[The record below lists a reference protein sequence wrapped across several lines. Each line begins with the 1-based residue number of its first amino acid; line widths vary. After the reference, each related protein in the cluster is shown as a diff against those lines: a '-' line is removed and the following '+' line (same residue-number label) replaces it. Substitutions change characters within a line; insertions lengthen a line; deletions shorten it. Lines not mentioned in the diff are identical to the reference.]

1 MPWVSASLL
10 KSINKKNKL
19 YYSYKVSGRESSR
32 KRYVDYKNTLTSV
45 LRAAKKTYYFAQFQA
60 TSNDIKGTWKVIRNV
75 FKSKKKNSDVKN
87 IEIDGRL
94 VEDKNIIVEKF
105 NDYFCSIGPN
115 LSRAVPSCQKSFN
128 DFLKESNKK
137 SLFLFPLVREELLT
151 IVNSL
156 KAGKSPGYDGV
167 NNDIIK
173 QVILAIIQPLIHVFN
188 SSMLNG
194 IVPENMKIAKVVP
207 VFKKGDPQSFSN
219 YRPISL
225 LTSFSKILE
234 KVIYVRTLEFF
245 NKSKIFSNFQFGF
258 REKHT
263 TSHALLHFIDK
274 ISQAI
279 DKKMHT
285 IGIFLDY
292 SKAFDTI
299 DHEILLGKL
308 SHYGVRGT
316 ALDWFKSYLADRKQF
331 VSLNGF
337 DSGLQNVT
345 CGVPQGSLLGPL
357 LFIVY
362 INDFHFSSDI
372 LSFILFADD
381 SSLYYSHKNSQ
392 TLLETVNFELSKV
405 TLWIQANKLSLN
417 LQKTNYMFFSYT
429 IKVLPGD
436 VSFNNVLIDRVSST
450 KFLGLHIDEQMSWKI
465 HVNHLYKTLSRNS
478 GVIHKLKSILPKGIL
493 LLMYST
499 LILPYLNYGVLA
511 WGNSLKTNLEKLY
524 LIQKRVLRIIC
535 NVSFRTHTNPL
546 FYTHRILKVQDIYHL
561 QLGSLMYNFDSGVLP
576 QALVSIFKKNSQV
589 HDHATRNAS
598 AFHLPQVR
606 TKLTFNTLVFTGPK
620 FWNSLGSSVKQSV
633 SLSSFKCTLKVYL
646 LDKYCDS

>member
-1 MPWVSASLL
+1 MLSIEAITKSLCF
-10 KSINKKNKL
+10 
-19 YYSYKVSGRESSR
+19 
-32 KRYVDYKNTLTSV
+32 TM
-45 LRAAKKTYYFAQFQA
+45 
-60 TSNDIKGTWKVIRNV
+60 
-75 FKSKKKNSDVKN
+75 
-87 IEIDGRL
+87 
-94 VEDKNIIVEKF
+94 
-105 NDYFCSIGPN
+105 
-115 LSRAVPSCQKSFN
+115 
-128 DFLKESNKK
+128 KESNKK

-173 QVILAIIQPLIHVFN
+173 QVISAIIQPLIHVFN

-331 VSLNGF
+331 VSSNGF

-417 LQKTNYMFFSYT
+417 LQKDKIICFLVIQSKCFQEMYR
-429 IKVLPGD
+429 
-436 VSFNNVLIDRVSST
+436 FNNVLIDRVSST

-478 GVIHKLKSILPKGIL
+478 GVIHKLKS
-493 LLMYST
+493 
-499 LILPYLNYGVLA
+499 
-511 WGNSLKTNLEKLY
+511 
-524 LIQKRVLRIIC
+524 
-535 NVSFRTHTNPL
+535 
-546 FYTHRILKVQDIYHL
+546 
-561 QLGSLMYNFDSGVLP
+561 NF
-576 QALVSIFKKNSQV
+576 
-589 HDHATRNAS
+589 T
-598 AFHLPQVR
+598 
-606 TKLTFNTLVFTGPK
+606 
-620 FWNSLGSSVKQSV
+620 
-633 SLSSFKCTLKVYL
+633 
-646 LDKYCDS
+646 